1 MQETAQQPATDTSS
15 SKKPRNRLTFS
26 LVAVAVVLI
35 GSLVGYQAFIPQTHV
50 APSRLARLVVVR
62 PGVKAFDI
70 KATSALVQPVAKSGI
85 KPLQAAAK
93 QFPAETGIYSK
104 LWRPSSSAA
113 NATEVIAYLS
123 PSTATARSVYQLL
136 RTQQLS
142 SKSYATSSL
151 VRRSTFSV
159 SGIAGSAGATYS
171 SSAKKS
177 TTTAATP
184 TLGEVVFRSG
194 RVVAMTEMLSTSSTQ
209 SSVQVVARSE
219 AAQLRAVEPG
229 FTLAVTSYPLGT
241 SIVWGIVTLLALL
254 IVGYLPF
261 GLPRWRE
268 RQALLRSLQSER
280 GDTWSVVYKR
290 TDSGWSAYVPALPGI
305 HVAGATRIETDQL
318 LGEAIAEHLDEM
330 RKDGLPIPERDDIEV
345 GQIPATRPV

>member
-1 MQETAQQPATDTSS
+1 MQETIRQPTTDASS
-15 SKKPRNRLTFS
+15 PKKPRSRSTLS
-26 LVAVAVVLI
+26 LVAVVVVAI
-35 GSLVGYQAFIPQTHV
+35 GSFVSYQALIPQTHV
-50 APSRLARLVVVR
+50 VPSELARLVVSR

-104 LWRPSSSAA
+104 VWRPSPTVTA
-113 NATEVIAYLS
+113 ATEVIAFLS
-123 PSTATARSVYQLL
+123 PSTSTASSIYHLL
-136 RTQQLS
+136 RTQQLNANS
-142 SKSYATSSL
+142 NAANSL
-151 VRRSTFSV
+151 ARRSTFSV
-159 SGIAGSAGATYS
+159 SGVAGSAGAIYG
-171 SSAKKS
+171 SSAKP

-184 TLGEVVFRSG
+184 TLGVVVFRIG
-194 RVVAMTEMLSTSSTQ
+194 RVVALTELVNTSGTQ

-229 FTLAVTSYPLGT
+229 FTLAVVSYPKVA
-241 SIVWGIVTLLALL
+241 SIEWGIVSLLVLL

-268 RQALLRSLQSER
+268 RQALLRSLQGER

-290 TDSGWSAYVPALPGI
+290 TDSGWSAYVPALPG
-305 HVAGATRIETDQL
+305 VEVTGVSRTETDQL

-330 RKDGLPIPERDDIEV
+330 RKEGLPIPERDDIEV
-345 GQIPATRPV
+345 GQIAAAALPI